1 MQSQKP
7 TDSVSLHA
15 DFSSK
20 FLVMISLARSS
31 DRDLYVSVAPLGIM
45 ELMQSQQPTTTEKV

>member
-1 MQSQKP
+1 MQSQNP

-31 DRDLYVSVAPLGIM
+31 DRDLHVSVAPLGIM
-45 ELMQSQQPTTTEKV
+45 ELMQSQQPTMTEKV